1 MNVMLRTDRLAK
13 KFGKV
18 EALTSLTL
26 EVPEG
31 SVFALVGPNGAGKST
46 AMKVCLN
53 LLSGIVWQPPKFW
66 AWTLANWRRPT
77 RAHRLHFRNPPA
89 FPTG

>member
-31 SVFALVGPNGAGKST
+31 SVFALVVRTGRG
-46 AMKVCLN
+46 
-53 LLSGIVWQPPKFW
+53 
-66 AWTLANWRRPT
+66 
-77 RAHRLHFRNPPA
+77 RALR
-89 FPTG
+89 